1 MRTPTATVLSARGV
15 TKVYGGTHVLREVDF
30 DVAAGRVTALFGENG
45 AGKST
50 LMRILSGIEHP
61 TTGHVELDGEPV
73 RFASPRDATDQGVAI
88 VHQGL
93 SLCPNLSIQDNLF
106 LAREI
111 CGGPWVID
119 RSSQRATAAAV
130 LHSLEEYLD
139 PDLPVGDLT
148 PGEQQIVEIARA
160 LLQEA
165 RVLIMDEPT
174 SALTAP
180 EVKVLFRVVKEL
192 ASNGVAIVYVSSHL
206 EEALEIADDVVVLR
220 DGRPVATADA
230 GNVGVRWIV
239 ERMTG
244 PGRGDPPPR
253 SAPVAGEELLALRGL
268 VVADPANP
276 GRLAVDDL
284 SLTVREGEIVGI
296 YGLTGSGRTEL
307 LEALAGR
314 IPSQSGRVLLSGV
327 PLEGVGI
334 RDRVGLGMVL
344 VPGDR
349 RRDGLVQTMSVGENL
364 SLAGLG
370 AFVRRLFVRRDR
382 ERDAVRRMIA
392 DITPGTGGAGDTSG
406 MSGMSDMSDAG
417 GTGGAGG
424 VGDTSG
430 IGGTSDTSGAEAP
443 VTSLS
448 GGDQQKVVIGR
459 ALLTA
464 PRVLLLDEPSCGVD
478 VGARADIFELIA
490 ARAERGLAVLF
501 TTSDPEEAL
510 RVPDRLL
517 VLARGVL
524 VGEFRRGTTT
534 REELLRVAD
543 GTAADLDTATDLDT
557 GLGTGMD
564 ADLGTDT
571 GFHIGLDRRAGRD
584 GEG

>member
-1 MRTPTATVLSARGV
+1 MRIPTVTVLSARDV
-15 TKVYGGTHVLREVDF
+15 TKVYGDTQVLGEVDF
-30 DVAAGRVTALFGENG
+30 DVAAGRVTSLFGENG

-73 RFASPRDATDQGVAI
+73 RFASPRDAADRGVAI

-111 CGGPWVID
+111 RGGSWVID
-119 RSSQRATAAAV
+119 RSSQRATSAAM

-139 PDLPVGDLT
+139 PDLPVRELT

-180 EVKVLFRVVKEL
+180 EVRVLFRVIREL
-192 ASNGVAIVYVSSHL
+192 TSNGVAIVYVSSHL

-220 DGRPVATADA
+220 DGRLVATADA
-230 GNVGVRWIV
+230 QNVGVRWIV
-239 ERMTG
+239 DRMSDR
-244 PGRGDPPPR
+244 GRDDRFPR
-253 SAPVAGEELLALRGL
+253 DVPVTGEEVLALRGL

-276 GRLAVDDL
+276 CRLAVDDL

-314 IPSQSGRVLLSGV
+314 IPSQSGRILLSGT
-327 PLEGVGI
+327 PLEGEGI
-334 RDRVGLGMVL
+334 RERVDRGVVL

-349 RRDGLVQTMSVGENL
+349 WRDGLVQTMSVGENL

-370 AFVRRLFVRRDR
+370 AFVRRLLVSRDR

-392 DITPGTGGAGDTSG
+392 DITVRTG
-406 MSGMSDMSDAG
+406 
-417 GTGGAGG
+417 
-424 VGDTSG
+424 
-430 IGGTSDTSGAEAP
+430 GAEAP

-459 ALLTA
+459 ALLTD
-464 PRVLLLDEPSCGVD
+464 PRVLLLDEPSRGVD
-478 VGARADIFELIA
+478 VGARADIFRLIA
-490 ARAERGLAVLF
+490 AQAERGLAVLF
-501 TTSDPEEAL
+501 TTSDAEEAL

-517 VLARGVL
+517 VLSRGVL
-524 VGEFRRGTTT
+524 AGEFRRGTTT
-534 REELLRVAD
+534 REELLKVAD
-543 GTAADLDTATDLDT
+543 GTSVDEDEEHDEHDGATGVYPGAYVYPDI
-557 GLGTGMD
+557 
-564 ADLGTDT
+564 GTD
-571 GFHIGLDRRAGRD
+571 IGTDRGTDRGGAG
-584 GEG
+584 

>member
-1 MRTPTATVLSARGV
+1 MRTPAVNVLSARDV
-15 TKVYGGTHVLREVDF
+15 TKVYGDTPTLRGVDF

-50 LMRILSGIEHP
+50 LMRILSGIERP
-61 TTGHVELDGEPV
+61 TAGHVELDGEPV
-73 RFASPRDATDQGVAI
+73 RFVSPRDAADRGVSI

-119 RSSQRATAAAV
+119 RSSQRATTAAI

-139 PDLPVGDLT
+139 PGLLVGDLT

-180 EVKVLFRVVKEL
+180 EIEVLFRVIREL
-192 ASNGVAIVYVSSHL
+192 TANGVAIVYVSAHL
-206 EEALEIADDVVVLR
+206 EEALEIADDVAVLR
-220 DGRPVATADA
+220 DGRLIATADA
-230 GNVGVRWIV
+230 ENVDVRWIV
-239 ERMTG
+239 ERTTDRDQGDLFPHHTPATG
-244 PGRGDPPPR
+244 
-253 SAPVAGEELLALRGL
+253 AEVLALRGL

-276 GRLAVDDL
+276 GRLAIDDL

-296 YGLTGSGRTEL
+296 YGMTGSGRTEL

-314 IPSQSGRVLLSGV
+314 IPSQSGEILLSGV
-327 PLEGVGI
+327 PLERAGI
-334 RDRVGLGMVL
+334 RDRIGLGMVL

-370 AFVRRLFVRRDR
+370 RFVRRLLVSRDR
-382 ERDAVRRMIA
+382 ERDAVNQMITGIA
-392 DITPGTGGAGDTSG
+392 VGRDGT
-406 MSGMSDMSDAG
+406 
-417 GTGGAGG
+417 
-424 VGDTSG
+424 
-430 IGGTSDTSGAEAP
+430 EAP
-443 VTSLS
+443 IASLS

-459 ALLTA
+459 ALLTT
-464 PRVLLLDEPSCGVD
+464 PRVLLLDEPSRGVD
-478 VGARADIFELIA
+478 TDARADIFELMA
-490 ARAERGLAVLF
+490 ARAERGMAVVF
-501 TTSDPEEAL
+501 TTSDAEEAL

-517 VLARGVL
+517 VLACGAL
-524 VGEFRRGTTT
+524 AGEFRRGEIT
-534 REELLRVAD
+534 REKLMRVSD
-543 GTAADLDTATDLDT
+543 GTTVNTDEDEE
-557 GLGTGMD
+557 G
-564 ADLGTDT
+564 
-571 GFHIGLDRRAGRD
+571 AG
-584 GEG
+584 

>member
-1 MRTPTATVLSARGV
+1 MRTPTTAVLSARGV
-15 TKVYGGTHVLREVDF
+15 TKVYGSTHVLREVDF
-30 DVAAGRVTALFGENG
+30 DVAAGRVTALFGKNG

-61 TTGHVELDGEPV
+61 TTGQVELDGEPV
-73 RFASPRDATDQGVAI
+73 RFASPRDAADQGVAI

-111 CGGPWVID
+111 RGGPWVID
-119 RSSQRATAAAV
+119 RSSQRATTAAV

-139 PDLPVGDLT
+139 PDLLVGDLT

-165 RVLIMDEPT
+165 QVMIMDEPT

-180 EVKVLFRVVKEL
+180 EVKVLFRVIKEL
-192 ASNGVAIVYVSSHL
+192 ASSGVAIVYVSSHL
-206 EEALEIADDVVVLR
+206 EEALEIADDVVVMR
-220 DGRPVATADA
+220 DGRLVATEDA
-230 GNVGVRWIV
+230 GNVGVRWIA
-239 ERMTG
+239 ERMTDRDQDD
-244 PGRGDPPPR
+244 PFPSRARGT
-253 SAPVAGEELLALRGL
+253 GEELLALRGL
-268 VVADPANP
+268 VVAAPANP

-314 IPSQSGRVLLSGV
+314 IPSQSGRILLSGV
-327 PLEGVGI
+327 PLEGVGV
-334 RDRVGLGMVL
+334 RSRVGLGMVL
-344 VPGDR
+344 VPGNR

-370 AFVRRLFVRRDR
+370 AFVRRLLVCRDR
-382 ERDAVRRMIA
+382 ERNAVCRMIA
-392 DITPGTGGAGDTSG
+392 DITVGT
-406 MSGMSDMSDAG
+406 
-417 GTGGAGG
+417 
-424 VGDTSG
+424 
-430 IGGTSDTSGAEAP
+430 GGTSDTEAP
-443 VTSLS
+443 VVSLS
-448 GGDQQKVVIGR
+448 SGDQQKVVIGR

-478 VGARADIFELIA
+478 VGARADIFKLIA
-490 ARAERGLAVLF
+490 AHAERGLAVLF

-524 VGEFRRGTTT
+524 VGEFRRGTIT
-534 REELLRVAD
+534 REELLKVSD
-543 GTAADLDTATDLDT
+543 GTSTDLDID
-557 GLGTGMD
+557 LD
-564 ADLGTDT
+564 VDLGIE
-571 GFHIGLDRRAGRD
+571 IGRRTGRD

>member
-1 MRTPTATVLSARGV
+1 MRLPTATVLSARDV
-15 TKVYGGTHVLREVDF
+15 TKVYEDAYVLRDVDF

-61 TTGHVELDGEPV
+61 TAGHVELDGEPV
-73 RFASPRDATDQGVAI
+73 RFVSPRDAADRGVAI

-111 CGGPWVID
+111 RGGPWVID
-119 RSSQRATAAAV
+119 RSSQRATTAAI

-139 PDLPVGDLT
+139 PDLLVGDLT

-180 EVKVLFRVVKEL
+180 EVEVLFRVLKEL
-192 ASNGVAIVYVSSHL
+192 TSNGVAIVYVSTHL

-220 DGRPVATADA
+220 DGRLVATADA
-230 GNVGVRWIV
+230 GNVGVRWVV
-239 ERMTG
+239 ERMTD
-244 PGRGDPPPR
+244 RDQGDRFPPR
-253 SAPVAGEELLALRGL
+253 AAVAGEELLTLRDL

-276 GRLAVDDL
+276 GRLAVDGL

-307 LEALAGR
+307 LEALAGL
-314 IPSQSGRVLLSGV
+314 IPSQSGRVLLSGT
-327 PLEGVGI
+327 PLESLGI
-334 RDRVGLGMVL
+334 RDRVGLGMIL
-344 VPGDR
+344 VPGNR

-370 AFVRRLFVRRDR
+370 AFVRRLFICRDR
-382 ERDAVRRMIA
+382 ERDAVRRMID
-392 DITPGTGGAGDTSG
+392 DITVGAGDADDADGTG
-406 MSGMSDMSDAG
+406 DAG
-417 GTGGAGG
+417 G
-424 VGDTSG
+424 
-430 IGGTSDTSGAEAP
+430 AEAS
-443 VTSLS
+443 VASLS

-459 ALLTA
+459 ALMAA
-464 PRVLLLDEPSCGVD
+464 PRVLLLDEPSRGVD
-478 VGARADIFELIA
+478 VGARTDIFTLIA
-490 ARAERGLAVLF
+490 AQAERGLAVLF
-501 TTSDPEEAL
+501 TTSDAEEAL

-534 REELLRVAD
+534 REELLKVSD
-543 GTAADLDTATDLDT
+543 GSTS
-557 GLGTGMD
+557 
-564 ADLGTDT
+564 TDT
-571 GFHIGLDRRAGRD
+571 DIDRNTGTSTDRGGAG
-584 GEG
+584 

>member
-1 MRTPTATVLSARGV
+1 MRLPTVTVLSARDV
-15 TKVYGGTHVLREVDF
+15 TKVYGDAHVLRDVDF

-61 TTGHVELDGEPV
+61 TAGHVELDGEPV
-73 RFASPRDATDQGVAI
+73 RFVSPRDAADRGVAI

-111 CGGPWVID
+111 RGGPWVID
-119 RSSQRATAAAV
+119 RSSQRATTAAI

-139 PDLPVGDLT
+139 PDLLVCDLT

-180 EVKVLFRVVKEL
+180 EVEVLFRVLKEL

-220 DGRPVATADA
+220 DGRLVATADA
-230 GNVGVRWIV
+230 DNVGVRWVV
-239 ERMTG
+239 ERMTD
-244 PGRGDPPPR
+244 RDQGDRFPR
-253 SAPVAGEELLALRGL
+253 RAAVAGEELLTLRDL

-276 GRLAVDDL
+276 GRLAVDGL
-284 SLTVREGEIVGI
+284 SLTVGEGEIVGI

-307 LEALAGR
+307 LEALAGL
-314 IPSQSGRVLLSGV
+314 IPSQSGRVLLSGT
-327 PLEGVGI
+327 PLESLGI

-344 VPGDR
+344 VPGNR
-349 RRDGLVQTMSVGENL
+349 QRDGIVQTMSVGENL

-370 AFVRRLFVRRDR
+370 AFVRRLFVCRDR
-382 ERDAVRRMIA
+382 ERDAVRRMID
-392 DITPGTGGAGDTSG
+392 DITVGTDGA
-406 MSGMSDMSDAG
+406 
-417 GTGGAGG
+417 GGAGG
-424 VGDTSG
+424 
-430 IGGTSDTSGAEAP
+430 AEASAA
-443 VTSLS
+443 SLS

-459 ALLTA
+459 ALLAA
-464 PRVLLLDEPSCGVD
+464 PRVLLLDEPSRGVD
-478 VGARADIFELIA
+478 VGARTDIFTLIA
-490 ARAERGLAVLF
+490 AQAERGLAVLF
-501 TTSDPEEAL
+501 TTSDAEEAL

-534 REELLRVAD
+534 REELLKVSNG
-543 GTAADLDTATDLDT
+543 GTSTDTDIDRDTDQDT
-557 GLGTGMD
+557 GTS
-564 ADLGTDT
+564 TDR
-571 GFHIGLDRRAGRD
+571 GGAG
-584 GEG
+584 

>member
-1 MRTPTATVLSARGV
+1 MRTPTTTVLSARDV
-15 TKVYGGTHVLREVDF
+15 TKVYGSTYVLREVDF

-73 RFASPRDATDQGVAI
+73 RFTSPRDATDQGVAI

-111 CGGPWVID
+111 RGGPWVID
-119 RSSQRATAAAV
+119 RSSQRATTAAV

-139 PDLPVGDLT
+139 PDLRVGDLT

-180 EVKVLFRVVKEL
+180 EVKVLFRVIKEL
-192 ASNGVAIVYVSSHL
+192 TSNGVAIVYVSSHL

-220 DGRPVATADA
+220 DGRLAATADA

-239 ERMTG
+239 ERMTD
-244 PGRGDPPPR
+244 RDLGDPLPLR
-253 SAPVAGEELLALRGL
+253 APAAGEELLSLRGL

-284 SLTVREGEIVGI
+284 SLTVRKGEIVGI

-314 IPSQSGRVLLSGV
+314 IPSQSGRILLSGV

-344 VPGDR
+344 VPGNR

-382 ERDAVRRMIA
+382 ERDAVRRMIT
-392 DITPGTGGAGDTSG
+392 DITVGADGTSG
-406 MSGMSDMSDAG
+406 TN
-417 GTGGAGG
+417 GTNG
-424 VGDTSG
+424 S
-430 IGGTSDTSGAEAP
+430 EAP
-443 VTSLS
+443 VASLS
-448 GGDQQKVVIGR
+448 DGDQQKVVIGR
-459 ALLTA
+459 ALLTV

-478 VGARADIFELIA
+478 AGARADIFQLVA

-501 TTSDPEEAL
+501 STSDAEEAL

-524 VGEFRRGTTT
+524 VGEFRRGTIT
-534 REELLRVAD
+534 REELLRVSD
-543 GTAADLDTATDLDT
+543 GTAADLDTDLDLDT
-557 GLGTGMD
+557 DIYLD
-564 ADLGTDT
+564 
-571 GFHIGLDRRAGRD
+571 LDRRAGRD